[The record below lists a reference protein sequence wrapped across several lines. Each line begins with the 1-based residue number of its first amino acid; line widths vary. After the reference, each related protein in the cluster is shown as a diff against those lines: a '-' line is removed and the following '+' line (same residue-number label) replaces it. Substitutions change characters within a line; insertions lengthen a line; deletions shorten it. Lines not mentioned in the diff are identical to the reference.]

1 MKIYMLK
8 EYNTQR
14 IACISEDIELIR
26 KTMCDRKYFDPK
38 YNDYPLLSIFENG
51 GEIERVEGG
60 EVLKRIAKEIN
71 NLSQ

>member
-38 YNDYPLLSIFENG
+38 YNDYPMLLIYENG
-51 GEIERVEGG
+51 VKIESIEGI
-60 EVLKRIAKEIN
+60 EVFNQIAKEIN
-71 NLSQ
+71 NLGQ

>member
-14 IACISEDIELIR
+14 IACVSEDIQLIR
-26 KTMCDRKYFDPK
+26 KTMCDKKYFDPE

-51 GEIERVEGG
+51 SEIEKVEGS

-71 NLSQ
+71 NLSI